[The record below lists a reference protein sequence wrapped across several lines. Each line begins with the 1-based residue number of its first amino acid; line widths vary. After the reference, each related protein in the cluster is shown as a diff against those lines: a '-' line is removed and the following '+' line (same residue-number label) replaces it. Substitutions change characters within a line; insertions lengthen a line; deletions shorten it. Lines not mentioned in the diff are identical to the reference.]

1 MLKNNKGQAMIEMA
15 IILPILLLLVL
26 GIFDFGRI
34 LYSQILLEKNAR
46 YAARVGI
53 VKNSDS
59 EIMQAI
65 NESSSG
71 LDSSRLNI
79 VIDPSQS
86 ARSSGDSLRV
96 KLDYDIDIFTPLMS
110 NIIGSPVNISGE
122 ATMRVEWLYESFKKW
137 IRSS

>member
-15 IILPILLLLVL
+15 IILPILLLLIL

-34 LYSQILLEKNAR
+34 LYSQILLENNAR

-86 ARSSGDSLRV
+86 SRSSGDSLRV
-96 KLDYDIDIFTPLMS
+96 KLDYDVEIFTPLMS
-110 NIIGSPVNISGE
+110 NIIGNPVNISGE
-122 ATMRVEWLYESFKKW
+122 ATMRVE
-137 IRSS
+137 

>member
-34 LYSQILLEKNAR
+34 LYSQILLENNAR

-53 VKNSDS
+53 VKNSDA
-59 EIMQAI
+59 EIIQAI

-71 LDSSRLNI
+71 LDTSRLNI
-79 VIDPSQS
+79 VIDPSES
-86 ARSSGDSLRV
+86 TRSSGDALRV
-96 KLDYDIDIFTPLMS
+96 KLDYDVDIFTPLIS
-110 NIIGSPVNISGE
+110 NIIGNPVNISGE
-122 ATMRVEWLYESFKKW
+122 ATMRVE
-137 IRSS
+137 